1 VPVSVVR
8 GAILGMAVTL
18 TLPSLFTCQRD
29 SARDDGKAPIP
40 NTARVPATLS
50 FLADFDDEGIVERAV
65 PTDSAPGPYV
75 LEGEIYADAPSVVAV
90 IAPGTR
96 TAANAGLLTLNGENT
111 NIHVRYEGTRF
122 YAPVHALARSLDAY
136 AHTDPTGRQV
146 TLWPSARLCE
156 YRERADTAAPVYRGA
171 SSEGLFAQCRK

>member
-18 TLPSLFTCQRD
+18 ALPSLFTCKRD

-40 NTARVPATLS
+40 NTGVPATLS

-111 NIHVRYEGTRF
+111 NIHVRYEGTRL
-122 YAPVHALARSLDAY
+122 YAPVHALARSLGAY
-136 AHTDPTGRQV
+136 APTGQQV